1 MANTNNENYPIH
13 VRTGALTQLG
23 EVAAAC
29 VKGKKAIIVTDSN
42 VAELYLGKAVQ
53 SLTESGFSVASC
65 TVPAGEASKSQE
77 MLFLLYAQFHAAGIT
92 RTDLIVALGGGV
104 VGDLAGFA
112 AATYLRGCPLIQ
124 VPTTLLAQVD
134 SSIGGKTGIDLP
146 FGKNLAGVF
155 YQPKA
160 VVIDP
165 SVLSTLSRAR
175 MAEGMAEVIKY
186 GCIRDE
192 MLFESI
198 EKGTFDLEWI
208 LERCIRIKTTVVQND
223 EFDTGERMLL
233 NFGHTMGH
241 AVEKV
246 TGFSKLTHG
255 EAVAIGMVYASVIGE
270 NAGITPAGTTDRIRA
285 VLSRWNLPLSTDLD
299 FEDLY
304 TAMLSDK
311 KKLSGKLYYVLLKKI
326 GEAATYPMSVG
337 VLKTQ
342 LEKAI
347 EVALK
352 ELAKSPPEEPVR
364 PSFPVKVKVTGNR

>member
-13 VRTGALTQLG
+13 LRTGALTQLG

-29 VKGKKAIIVTDSN
+29 VKGRKAIVVTDSN
-42 VAELYLGKAVQ
+42 VAELYLGKEVQ
-53 SLTESGFSVASC
+53 SLKESGFTVASC
-65 TVPAGEASKSQE
+65 TVPAGESSKSQE

-92 RTDLIVALGGGV
+92 RTDLIIALGGGV
-104 VGDLAGFA
+104 IGDLAGFA

-285 VLSRWNLPLSTDLD
+285 VLSRWNLPLSTDLN

-326 GEAATYPMSVG
+326 GEAATYPMSVS

-342 LEKAI
+342 LEKAM
-347 EVALK
+347 ED
-352 ELAKSPPEEPVR
+352 
-364 PSFPVKVKVTGNR
+364 VKKTGTVS

>member
-13 VRTGALTQLG
+13 VRTGALSQLG
-23 EVAAAC
+23 EVAAAS
-29 VKGKKAIIVTDSN
+29 VKGRKAIIVTDSN

-53 SLTESGFSVASC
+53 ALRDSGFSVASC
-65 TVPAGEASKSQE
+65 TVPAGESSKSQQ
-77 MLFLLYAQFHAAGIT
+77 MLFMLYEQFHNAGIT
-92 RTDLIVALGGGV
+92 RTDLVVALGGGV
-104 VGDLAGFA
+104 VGDLTGFA

-146 FGKNLAGVF
+146 YGKNLAGTF

-165 SVLSTLSRAR
+165 GVLSTLSRSR

-192 MLFESI
+192 LLFETL
-198 EKGTFDLEWI
+198 ERGTFDLEWI

-223 EFDTGERMLL
+223 EFDIGERMLL

-241 AVEKV
+241 AIEKV
-246 TGFSKLTHG
+246 TGYKTLTHG
-255 EAVAIGMVYASVIGE
+255 EAVAVGMVYASVMGE
-270 NAGITPAGTTDRIRA
+270 NSGITPAGTTDRIRS
-285 VLSRWNLPLSTDLD
+285 VLTRWKLPLLTDLAFD
-299 FEDLY
+299 DLY

-326 GEAATYPMSVG
+326 GDAATYPMSAG

-342 LEKAI
+342 LSKAM
-347 EVALK
+347 ED
-352 ELAKSPPEEPVR
+352 
-364 PSFPVKVKVTGNR
+364 VKNA

>member
-1 MANTNNENYPIH
+1 MPQIMANTNNENYPIH
-13 VRTGALTQLG
+13 LRTGALTQLG
-23 EVAAAC
+23 DVAAAC
-29 VKGKKAIIVTDSN
+29 VKGRKAIVVTDSN

-53 SLTESGFSVASC
+53 SLKESGFSAVSC
-65 TVPAGEASKSQE
+65 TVPAGESSKSQE

-337 VLKTQ
+337 VLKIQ

-347 EVALK
+347 ED
-352 ELAKSPPEEPVR
+352 
-364 PSFPVKVKVTGNR
+364 VKKTEAAS

>member
-13 VRTGALTQLG
+13 IRTGALLQLG
-23 EVAAAC
+23 EIAAAT
-29 VKGKKAIIVTDSN
+29 VKGKKAIIITDTN
-42 VAELYLGKAVQ
+42 VAELYLEKAVA
-53 SLTESGFSVASC
+53 SLKAAGFSVSSC
-65 TVPAGEASKSQE
+65 AVPAGESSKSQE
-77 MLFLLYAQFHAAGIT
+77 MLFMLYSQFHEAGIT

-104 VGDLAGFA
+104 VGDLTGYA
-112 AATYLRGCPLIQ
+112 ASSYLRGCPLIQ

-146 FGKNLAGVF
+146 FGKNLVGAF

-165 SVLSTLSRAR
+165 SVLSTLSRGR
-175 MAEGMAEVIKY
+175 MAEGMSEVIKY

-208 LERCIRIKTTVVQND
+208 LQRCIRIKTTVVQND
-223 EFDTGERMLL
+223 EFDVGERMIL
-233 NFGHTMGH
+233 NFGHTLGH

-246 TGFSKLTHG
+246 TGFTKLTHG

-270 NAGITPAGTTDRIRA
+270 QAGITPEGTTARIRS
-285 VLSRWNLPLSTDLD
+285 VLARWKLPQSMDLD
-299 FEDLY
+299 AEEIY

-311 KKLSGKLYYVLLKKI
+311 KKMSGKIYYVLLKKI
-326 GEAATYPMSVG
+326 GDAATYPMSAT
-337 VLKTQ
+337 VLKTN
-342 LEKAI
+342 LTKAI
-347 EVALK
+347 EAVQK
-352 ELAKSPPEEPVR
+352 MGDVS
-364 PSFPVKVKVTGNR
+364 

>member
-1 MANTNNENYPIH
+1 MANTNNGNYPIH
-13 VRTGALTQLG
+13 VRTGALSQLG
-23 EVAAAC
+23 EVAAAS
-29 VKGKKAIIVTDSN
+29 VKGRKAIVITDSN
-42 VAELYLGKAVQ
+42 VAELYLEKSVK
-53 SLTESGFSVASC
+53 SLKDSGFAVATC

-77 MLFLLYAQFHAAGIT
+77 MLFLLYGQFHEAGIT

-112 AATYLRGCPLIQ
+112 AATYMRGCPLIQ

-146 FGKNLAGVF
+146 FGKNLVGSF

-165 SVLSTLSRAR
+165 SVLSTLSRTR
-175 MAEGMAEVIKY
+175 MSEGMAEVIKY

-192 MLFESI
+192 LLFESI
-198 EKGTFDLEWI
+198 ERGTFDLEWI

-233 NFGHTMGH
+233 NFGHTLGH
-241 AVEKV
+241 AIEKV
-246 TGFSKLTHG
+246 TGFTQLTHG

-270 NAGITPAGTTDRIRA
+270 NAGITPAGTTDRIRGVLKKWKLPA
-285 VLSRWNLPLSTDLD
+285 VTDLNP
-299 FEDLY
+299 EDLY
-304 TAMLSDK
+304 SAMLSDK
-311 KKLSGKLYYVLLKKI
+311 KKLSGKIYYVILNKI
-326 GEAATYPMSVG
+326 GEAATYPMSAG

-342 LEKAI
+342 LFKAF
-347 EVALK
+347 EDVKAAG
-352 ELAKSPPEEPVR
+352 EAK
-364 PSFPVKVKVTGNR
+364 